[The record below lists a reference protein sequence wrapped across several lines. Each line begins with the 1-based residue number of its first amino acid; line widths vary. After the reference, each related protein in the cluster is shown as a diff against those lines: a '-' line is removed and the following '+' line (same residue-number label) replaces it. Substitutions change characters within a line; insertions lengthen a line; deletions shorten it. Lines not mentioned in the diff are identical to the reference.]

1 MARSPRGYFA
11 LVLHAH
17 LPYVLSHGNWPHGTD
32 WLVEA
37 AAETYIPLLN
47 VFHRLIGEG
56 LSPRVT
62 VGITP
67 ILTEQLADDRFRQEF
82 VSYLH
87 LKQAA
92 AQDDEAEFT
101 RRGENRL
108 ADLAHFWRRYYEDI
122 ERDFAER
129 YSSDVVG
136 AFRQLQDE
144 GHIEIMTSSATHSYL
159 PLLGRD
165 TSVQGQVRLGVAS
178 YRRHFGREP
187 AGIWL
192 PECAYRPRYE
202 WGRPVGG
209 GDREP
214 ELRKGVEELVAEAGL
229 RYFIVD
235 SHLLAGGEALG
246 VYIDRFE
253 ALRRLW
259 EQSQQGVVREPTERT
274 VYRAYLTSSTGEASK
289 AVAVLARDTRTAI
302 QVWSGEHGYP
312 GDSWYLEFHKKHF
325 PGGLRYWRVTEN
337 QSDLGAKAPYEP
349 ERVPERLRE
358 QADHFVDVL
367 RGVVWEQAEKQ
378 ELPVVC
384 APYDAELLGHWWFEG
399 TEWLYHVLKRVA
411 QDEVVQPITCREY
424 LEVAP
429 PVELVRLPE
438 GSWGQGGFHWVWL
451 NEWTE
456 WTWRH
461 IYEAEDRL
469 AAILEGAPAEPAGEL
484 AEVLAQLVREL
495 LLLQSSDWQFLISTW
510 SARDYAENRFTMH
523 FEDFQALAAVAER
536 LLRAEP
542 LSPADRGLLEML
554 VERDHVFPEVDLA
567 DWRAVQSPALGSQA
581 G

>member
-47 VFHRLIGEG
+47 VFRRLIGEG

-67 ILTEQLADDRFRQEF
+67 ILAEQLADDRFRQEF

-87 LKQAA
+87 LKQAV

-108 ADLAHFWRRYYEDI
+108 ADLAHFWWRYYEDI
-122 ERDFAER
+122 ERDFTER
-129 YSSDVVG
+129 YNSDVVG

-144 GHIEIMTSSATHSYL
+144 GHIEIMTSSATHGYL
-159 PLLGRD
+159 PLLSRD

-209 GDREP
+209 GGREP
-214 ELRKGVEELVAEAGL
+214 ELRKGVEEFVAEAGL

-325 PGGLRYWRVTEN
+325 PGGLRYWRVTGN

-367 RGVVWEQAEKQ
+367 RGVVCEQAEKQ

-411 QDEVVQPITCREY
+411 QDEVVQLITCREY

-542 LSPADRGLLEML
+542 LSPADRALLEML
-554 VERDHVFPEVDLA
+554 VERDRIFPEVDLA